1 METKIEHVLVAGAG
15 QMGTGIAQVT
25 LAAGFSVTLFDIAE
39 SQLEKARAKIA
50 AGLAKAEKRGKLAE
64 GVTVEGALSRLET
77 TTDFS
82 GGAFDL
88 AIEVAPEREAL
99 KRDLLAHLALVVK
112 QGGLIA
118 TNTSSLS
125 ITRLA
130 TATGRVEDFVGMH
143 FMNPVPVMALVEVI
157 PGLATSEAAKETAVS
172 FVKAIGKVPSVCRDL
187 PGFVVNRLLIPMLN
201 EACCALSDGAATPE
215 EIDNAMKLG
224 AGMPMGPLALADMIG
239 LDTCLA
245 IMEVLQAGYGEDKY
259 RPSPLLRQYVDAGW
273 LGKKTGR
280 GFYKYDEAK

>member
-1 METKIEHVLVAGAG
+1 MTIEHVLVAGAG

-25 LAAGFSVTLFDIAE
+25 VAAGLKVTLYDIAE
-39 SQLEKARAKIA
+39 SQLSKAKERIV
-50 AGLAKAEKRGKLAE
+50 AGLSKAEKRGKLGE
-64 GVTVEGALSRLET
+64 GVTVESALSSLT
-77 TTDFS
+77 LTTDFE

-88 AIEVAPEREAL
+88 AIEVAPERESL
-99 KRDLLAHLALVVK
+99 KKELLGRLAKVVK
-112 QGGLIA
+112 PDGIIA

-130 TATGRVEDFVGMH
+130 AATGRMDAFVGMH

-157 PGLATSEAAKETAVS
+157 PGLATSEATRDAAAA
-172 FVKAIGKVPSVCRDL
+172 FVRRIGKTPSVCRDL

-201 EACCALSDGAATPE
+201 EACCALADGAATPR
-215 EIDNAMKLG
+215 EIDDAMKLG

-245 IMEVLQAGYGEDKY
+245 IMEVLQQGYGEDKY

-280 GFYKYDEAK
+280 GFYKYEA

>member
-1 METKIEHVLVAGAG
+1 MAIEHVLVAGAG

-25 LAAGFSVTLFDIAE
+25 VAAGLKVTLYDIAQT
-39 SQLEKARAKIA
+39 QLDKARERIA

-64 GVTVEGALSRLET
+64 GVTVESALSSLSL

-82 GGAFDL
+82 GGEFDL
-88 AIEVAPEREAL
+88 AIEVAPEREDL
-99 KRDLLAHLALVVK
+99 KRELLGRLARVVK
-112 QGGLIA
+112 SDGIIA

-130 TATGRVEDFVGMH
+130 TATGRMESFVGMH

-157 PGLATSEAAKETAVS
+157 PGLATSDAARDAAIA
-172 FVKAIGKVPSVCRDL
+172 FVRRIGKTPSVCKDL

-201 EACCALSDGAATPE
+201 EACCALADGAATPS
-215 EIDNAMKLG
+215 EIDDAMKLG

-245 IMEVLQAGYGEDKY
+245 IMEVLQRGYGEDKY

-273 LGKKTGR
+273 LGRKSGR
-280 GFYKYDEAK
+280 GFYKYEA

>member
-1 METKIEHVLVAGAG
+1 MAIEHVLVAGAG

-25 LAAGFSVTLFDIAE
+25 VAAGLKVTLYDIAQT
-39 SQLEKARAKIA
+39 QLDKARERIA
-50 AGLAKAEKRGKLAE
+50 AGLAKAERRGKLAE
-64 GVTVEGALSRLET
+64 GVTVESALSSLAL

-82 GGAFDL
+82 GGEFDL
-88 AIEVAPEREAL
+88 AIEVAPEREEL
-99 KRDLLAHLALVVK
+99 KRELLGRLARVVK
-112 QGGLIA
+112 SDGIIA

-130 TATGRVEDFVGMH
+130 TATGRMESFVGMH

-157 PGLATSEAAKETAVS
+157 PGLATSDAARDAAIA
-172 FVKAIGKVPSVCRDL
+172 FVRRIGKTPSVCKDL

-201 EACCALSDGAATPE
+201 EACCALADGAATPS
-215 EIDNAMKLG
+215 EIDDAMKLG

-245 IMEVLQAGYGEDKY
+245 IMDVLQRGYGEDKY

-273 LGKKTGR
+273 LGRKSGR
-280 GFYKYDEAK
+280 GFYKYEA